1 MSEKRYRANAKKNQS
16 YNRGLKWE
24 TRRAPDM
31 STTRK
36 HGNIVVAFCMSM
48 HSEVAKLN

>member
-1 MSEKRYRANAKKNQS
+1 MPKKNQN

-31 STTRK
+31 PTTRK
-36 HGNIVVAFCMSM
+36 HYNIVVAFSKSM
-48 HSEVAKLN
+48 QSVVN